1 MKRLVIAAAAIF
13 SISTLVAP
21 TWANE
26 DLASLARSTARGPLA
41 AESVYFVMTDR
52 FENGDKSNDGGGL
65 TGGRLGG
72 GDDPTDIAYY
82 HGGDFKGLTARLDY
96 IAKLG
101 FTSIWI
107 TPPVVNQFVQQGSAA
122 YHGYWGTDFTT
133 IDPHYGTEAD
143 FKDFVSRSHQLGMKV
158 IVDIV
163 VNHTA
168 DVIKYTLGSTTYR
181 EPGDFPYKTCA
192 GKVFEPAKYAG
203 LPTFP
208 KLCIDKSF
216 AYVPRT
222 STYDKNIKK
231 PSFLNNLTNYHN
243 RGDSIWSGTSVTEG
257 DFVGLD
263 DVFTEKPEVV
273 KGMTDLWSSW
283 ITKFDIDGY
292 RVDTAKHVNPEFW
305 KAFLPKVLATAK
317 AAGKKNF
324 PIFGEVAD
332 SDIPF
337 LASFVTEQKFPS
349 VLDFPFQAKVSRFAK
364 AGGGAADLVTL
375 FNADD
380 LYTTP
385 TTSAYSLATF
395 LGNHDMGRIGRF
407 IAIISESDGQ
417 QVLLE
422 RAELANALLFTLRGG
437 PVLYYGDEKG
447 MTGDG
452 GDQLA
457 RQDMFATQVEA
468 WKTELRIGSKA
479 IGNASAFNVKNPL
492 EDNIAD
498 LQKLYTQYPAL
509 KIGTQQIRYAEG
521 SIFAVSRFAKNQEIV
536 AAFNSNDEAQKATFK
551 VSTSNSTWSTLLG
564 KGTTSVDNNTLS
576 VNLPPRGWIILK
588 ADKGFEPTSPLSISL
603 LNPKPDYST
612 PGWSALSAKVP
623 GDDFVEVTFAI
634 RQSGKGW
641 QVLGTADRRTMKDDN
656 VAGGLHRVFLH
667 NRLYKSGTKF
677 EIVAVAKN
685 TKGELA
691 TSKILN
697 YTIKY

>member
-1 MKRLVIAAAAIF
+1 
-13 SISTLVAP
+13 
-21 TWANE
+21 
-26 DLASLARSTARGPLA
+26 
-41 AESVYFVMTDR
+41 
-52 FENGDKSNDGGGL
+52 
-65 TGGRLGG
+65 
-72 GDDPTDIAYY
+72 
-82 HGGDFKGLTARLDY
+82 
-96 IAKLG
+96 
-101 FTSIWI
+101 
-107 TPPVVNQFVQQGSAA
+107 
-122 YHGYWGTDFTT
+122 
-133 IDPHYGTEAD
+133 
-143 FKDFVSRSHQLGMKV
+143 
-158 IVDIV
+158 

-168 DVIKYTLGSTTYR
+168 DVIKYTIGSTSYR
-181 EPGDFPYKTCA
+181 EPADFPYKTCA
-192 GKVFEPAKYAG
+192 GKAFDPAKFAG
-203 LPTFP
+203 LASFP
-208 KLCIDKSF
+208 QLCVKNSF

-222 STYDKNIKK
+222 STYDKSVKK
-231 PSFLNNLTNYHN
+231 PAFLNDLTNYHN

-257 DFVGLD
+257 DFSGLD
-263 DVFTEKPEVV
+263 DIFTEKPAVV
-273 KGMTDLWSSW
+273 KGMSDLWSSW
-283 ITKFDIDGY
+283 ITRFDIDGF

-364 AGGGAADLVTL
+364 AGGGAADLITL

-417 QVLLE
+417 QVLVE
-422 RAELANALLFTLRGG
+422 RSQLANALLFTLRGG

-447 MTGDG
+447 FTGEG

-457 RQDMFATQVEA
+457 RQDMFATQVDA
-468 WKTELRIGSKA
+468 WKSELRIGSSP
-479 IGNASAFNVKNPL
+479 IGNASAFSVKNPL
-492 EDNIAD
+492 EENITA
-498 LQKLYTQYPAL
+498 LQGLYSQYPAL
-509 KIGTQQIRYAEG
+509 RIGSQQVRYGDG
-521 SIFAVSRFAKNQEIV
+521 SVFAISRFANNQEIV
-536 AAFNSNDEAQKATFK
+536 VAYNSNDEPQKATFN
-551 VSTSNSTWSTLLG
+551 VSTKGSQWSTLLG
-564 KGTTSVDNNTLS
+564 KAVVDAGDHALTLS
-576 VNLPPRGWIILK
+576 LPARGWVVLK
-588 ADKGFEPTSPLSISL
+588 AESPFTPQTKLSISL

-634 RQSGKGW
+634 RQPGKSW
-641 QVLGTADRRTMKDDN
+641 QILGTSDRRTFKDDN

-677 EIVAVAKN
+677 EIVAIAKN
-685 TKGELA
+685 TLGEKV
-691 TSKILN
+691 TSKVIN
-697 YTIKY
+697 YTVKY

>member
-1 MKRLVIAAAAIF
+1 MKRFVLALAAII
-13 SISTLVAP
+13 SISTLGAP
-21 TWANE
+21 S
-26 DLASLARSTARGPLA
+26 LAAENLTSLARPIARGPLA
-41 AESVYFVMTDR
+41 PESVYFIMTDR
-52 FENGDKSNDGGGL
+52 FENGDKNNDGGGL

-82 HGGDFKGLTARLDY
+82 HGGDFKGLTSRLNY
-96 IAKLG
+96 IANLG

-107 TPPVVNQFVQQGSAA
+107 TPPVVNQFVQQGSAG
-122 YHGYWGTDFTT
+122 YHGYWGTNFTT

-143 FKDFVSRSHQLGMKV
+143 FKNFVSESHKLGMKV

-181 EPGDFPYKTCA
+181 EPADFPYKTCT
-192 GKVFEPAKYAG
+192 GKVFDPAKLAG

-208 KLCIDKSF
+208 KLCADKSF

-222 STYDKNIKK
+222 STYDKNIKM
-231 PSFLNNLTNYHN
+231 PAFLNDITNYHN
-243 RGDSIWSGTSVTEG
+243 RGDSNWSGTSVTEG

-263 DVFTEKPEVV
+263 DVFTEKLSVV

-283 ITKFDIDGY
+283 ITKFNIDGY

-305 KAFLPKVLATAK
+305 KAFLPRVLATAK
-317 AAGKKNF
+317 SAGKKNF

-349 VLDFPFQAKVSRFAK
+349 ILDFPFQAKVSRFAK
-364 AGGGAADLVTL
+364 AGGGAADLITL

-380 LYTTP
+380 MYTTP

-407 IAIISESDGQ
+407 IAVISESDGPE
-417 QVLLE
+417 VLLE
-422 RAELANALLFTLRGG
+422 RAQLANALLFTLRGG

-457 RQDMFATQVEA
+457 RQSMFATQVDA
-468 WKTELRIGSKA
+468 WKSELRIGSKP
-479 IGNASAFNVKNPL
+479 IGNATSFDVKNPL
-492 EDNIAD
+492 EDNISA
-498 LQKLYTQYPAL
+498 LQSLYSGFPAL
-509 KIGTQQIRYAEG
+509 KIGTQQLRYGVG
-521 SIFAVSRFAKNQEIV
+521 SVFAASRFANNQEIV
-536 AAFNSNDEAQKATFK
+536 IAFNSSDEAQMATFD
-551 VSTSNSTWSTLLG
+551 VSTKNSEWSKLLG
-564 KGTTSVDNNTLS
+564 KAIVSVDNASMT
-576 VNLPPRGWIILK
+576 VNLAPRGWVILK
-588 ADKGFEPTSPLSISL
+588 SEKKFAPSHLIAISL
-603 LNPKPDYST
+603 LTPKPDYST

-634 RQSGKGW
+634 RRSGKAW
-641 QVLGTADRRTMKDDN
+641 QVLGTSDRRTFEDGN
-656 VAGGLHRVFLH
+656 VVGGLHRVFLH
-667 NRLYKSGTKF
+667 NRLYKSGTQL
-677 EIVAVAKN
+677 EIVAIAKN
-685 TKGELA
+685 TKGETA
-691 TSKILN
+691 TSKIIN

>member
-1 MKRLVIAAAAIF
+1 MKKIF
-13 SISTLVAP
+13 SAFAP
-21 TWANE
+21 IIIATAIITPTHAAE
-26 DLASLARSTARGPLA
+26 DLSSLSRPIARGPLA
-41 AESVYFVMTDR
+41 GESVYFVMTDR
-52 FENGDKSNDGGGL
+52 FANGDTSNDGGGL

-72 GDDPTDIAYY
+72 GDDPTVIAFY
-82 HGGDFKGLTARLDY
+82 HGGDFKGLTEHLKY
-96 IAKLG
+96 IAGLG

-107 TPPVVNQFVQQGSAA
+107 TPPVVNQFVQQGSAS

-143 FKDFVSRSHQLGMKV
+143 FKNFVSESHKLGMKV

-168 DVIKYTLGSTTYR
+168 DVIKYTIGSTSYR
-181 EPGDFPYKTCA
+181 EPADFPYKTCT
-192 GKVFEPAKYAG
+192 GKVFDPAKVAG
-203 LPTFP
+203 LASFP
-208 KLCIDKSF
+208 QLCAKNSF

-222 STYDKNIKK
+222 SSYDKSIKK
-231 PSFLNNLTNYHN
+231 PAFLNDITNYHN
-243 RGDSIWSGTSVTEG
+243 RGDSIWSGSSVTQG
-257 DFVGLD
+257 DFSGLD
-263 DVFTEKPEVV
+263 DIFTEKPAVV

-283 ITKFDIDGY
+283 ITRFDIDGY
-292 RVDTAKHVNPEFW
+292 RIDTAKHVNPEFW

-317 AAGKKNF
+317 AAGKTNF

-337 LASFVTEQKFPS
+337 LASFVTEQKFPG

-380 LYTTP
+380 LYTT
-385 TTSAYSLATF
+385 TNTSAYSLATF

-417 QVLLE
+417 KVLVE
-422 RAELANALLFTLRGG
+422 RSELANALLFTLRGG

-468 WKTELRIGSKA
+468 WKSELRIGNSP
-479 IGNASAFNVKNPL
+479 IGNAL
-492 EDNIAD
+492 EDNISA
-498 LQKLYTQYPAL
+498 LQGLYAKNPAIR
-509 KIGTQQIRYAEG
+509 IGSQQLRYGDG
-521 SIFAVSRFAKNQEIV
+521 SVFAISRFAENQEIV
-536 AAFNSNDEAQKATFK
+536 VAYNSNDEPQNATFT
-551 VSTSNSTWSTLLG
+551 VSTKGSQWSTLLG
-564 KGTTSVDNNTLS
+564 KAEVAVKDQSMTVS
-576 VNLPPRGWIILK
+576 LPSRGWVIVK
-588 ADKGFEPTSPLSISL
+588 ADSAFAPQTPLSISL

-634 RQSGKGW
+634 RQAGKSW
-641 QVLGTADRRTMKDDN
+641 QILGTSDHRTFKDDN

-677 EIVAVAKN
+677 EIVAIAKN
-685 TKGELA
+685 TAGEKVS
-691 TSKILN
+691 SKVIN
-697 YTIKY
+697 YTVKY